1 MKVSLEGQEIKN
13 CQFTYEG
20 VNMLG
25 FDSIDEIYFDVF
37 EIKTNQYQIIKE
49 KKEEKNGLPVVEL
62 DVTVGNTIFKNVKF
76 QLTKENVVKINQNT
90 LNRRNSTIIEHKIP
104 LIDKNKDQRLIKE
117 QLLTNKPVENS
128 VKTELKKLIQKESK
142 TGLIKKLIKE
152 NTEEL
157 FRELLL
163 NDSSDKQV
171 QKFFE
176 GYTRN
181 FKKSFIEIAE
191 KIARRESLRFAES
204 GGGTNAVQYANG
216 GTMDGDLIVT
226 QTIVAASITDTQGRQ
241 LVSKLTF
248 DIIGNNST
256 RTFTLN
262 HNLNTKNILINVYDI
277 NNDELV
283 FVSSKN
289 TDLNNT
295 TIQFPN
301 NLLNGENYR
310 VIMFA

>member
-13 CQFTYEG
+13 YQFTYEG

-49 KKEEKNGLPVVEL
+49 KKEEKNGLPIVEL
-62 DVTVGNTIFKNVKF
+62 DVTVGNTIFKDVKF

-90 LNRRNSTIIEHKIP
+90 LNKRNSSIIENKIP
-104 LIDKNKDQRLIKE
+104 LFDKNKDQRLIKE

-128 VKTELKKLIQKESK
+128 VKTELKKIIQKESK
-142 TGLIKKLIKE
+142 SGLIKKLIKE

-157 FRELLL
+157 FHELLL
-163 NDSSDKQV
+163 NDSSDKKI

-176 GYTRN
+176 GYTSN

-191 KIARRESLRFAES
+191 KIARREGLRAMEG

-216 GTMDGDLIVT
+216 GKMDGDLEVT
-226 QTIVAASITDTQGRQ
+226 GTILAASITDTQGRE

-248 DIIGNNST
+248 DIEGNDLT
-256 RTFTLN
+256 KIYTLN

-289 TDLNNT
+289 IDLNNT

-301 NLLNGENYR
+301 NLLIGENYR
-310 VIMFA
+310 VVMFA

>member
-13 CQFTYEG
+13 YVFTYEG

-37 EIKTNQYQIIKE
+37 EIKTNQYKIIKE
-49 KKEEKNGLPVVEL
+49 KKEEKNGLPIVEL
-62 DVTVGNTIFKNVKF
+62 DVTVGNTIFKNIKF

-90 LNRRNSTIIEHKIP
+90 LNRRNSTIIENKIP
-104 LIDKNKDQRLIKE
+104 LIDKNKEQSLIKE

-128 VKTELKKLIQKESK
+128 VKIELKKLIQKESK
-142 TGLIKKLIKE
+142 SGLIKKLIKE

-157 FRELLL
+157 FHELLL
-163 NDSSDKQV
+163 NDSSDKKI

-176 GYTRN
+176 GYTTN

-191 KIARRESLRFAES
+191 KIAKREGLRAMEG

-216 GTMDGDLIVT
+216 GTMDGNLTVT
-226 QTIVAASITDTQGRQ
+226 QTILANNVTDNKGRQ

-248 DIIGNNST
+248 DIIGNDVT
-256 RTFTLN
+256 KTYTLN
-262 HNLNTKNILINVYDI
+262 HNLNTKNIIINVYDA
-277 NNDELV
+277 NTDDLV
-283 FVSSKN
+283 FISSKN
-289 TDLNNT
+289 VDLNNT

-301 NLLNGENYR
+301 NLLTHENYR
-310 VIMFA
+310 VIIFA

>member
-13 CQFTYEG
+13 YVFTYEG

-49 KKEEKNGLPVVEL
+49 KKEEKNGLPIVEL
-62 DVTVGNTIFKNVKF
+62 DVTVDNVIFKNVKF
-76 QLTKENVVKINQNT
+76 QLTKENVVKINQNS
-90 LNRRNSTIIEHKIP
+90 LNRRNASIIENKVP
-104 LIDKNKDQRLIKE
+104 LINKNNKPTIIKE
-117 QLLTNKPVENS
+117 QNLLKKSPDKPVKE
-128 VKTELKKLIQKESK
+128 ELKKLIQKESK
-142 TGLIKKLIKE
+142 TGLIKQLIKE

-163 NDSSDKQV
+163 TDNSDKKI

-176 GYTRN
+176 GYTSN

-191 KIARRESLRFAES
+191 KIARRESLRFSES
-204 GGGTNAVQYANG
+204 GGGSNAVQYANG
-216 GTMDGDLIVT
+216 GTMDGDLTVT
-226 QTIVAASITDTQGRQ
+226 QTILAETITDTKGRH

-248 DIIGNNST
+248 NIVGNNTT
-256 RTFTLN
+256 RTYTLN

-283 FVSSKN
+283 FVSSRN
-289 TDLNNT
+289 VDLDNT

-301 NLLNGENYR
+301 NLLTGQNYR
-310 VIMFA
+310 VVMFA

>member
-13 CQFTYEG
+13 YQFTYEG

-49 KKEEKNGLPVVEL
+49 KKEEKNGLPIVEL
-62 DVTVGNTIFKNVKF
+62 DVTIGNTIFKNIKF
-76 QLTKENVVKINQNT
+76 QLTKENIVKINQNT
-90 LNRRNSTIIEHKIP
+90 LNRRNSTIIENKIP
-104 LIDKNKDQRLIKE
+104 LIDKNKEQSLIKE

-128 VKTELKKLIQKESK
+128 VKAELKKIIQKESK
-142 TGLIKKLIKE
+142 SGLIKKLIKE

-157 FRELLL
+157 FHELLL
-163 NDSSDKQV
+163 NDSSDKKI

-176 GYTRN
+176 GYTSN

-191 KIARRESLRFAES
+191 KIAKREGLRSMES

-216 GTMDGDLIVT
+216 GTMDGNLTVT
-226 QTIVAASITDTQGRQ
+226 QTILATTITDNQGRQ

-248 DIIGNNST
+248 DIIGNDVT
-256 RTFTLN
+256 RTYTLN
-262 HNLNTKNILINVYDI
+262 HNLNTKNILINIYDATT
-277 NNDELV
+277 DELV

-289 TDLNNT
+289 IDLNNT

-301 NLLNGENYR
+301 NLLTHENYR
-310 VIMFA
+310 VIIFA

>member
-13 CQFTYEG
+13 YQFTYEG

-37 EIKTNQYQIIKE
+37 EIKTKHYQIIKE
-49 KKEEKNGLPVVEL
+49 KKEEKNGLPIVEL
-62 DVTVGNTIFKNVKF
+62 DVTIGNTIFKDVKF
-76 QLTKENVVKINQNT
+76 QLTKENIVKINQNS
-90 LNRRNSTIIEHKIP
+90 LNRRNSSIIENKIP
-104 LIDKNKDQRLIKE
+104 LIDKNNKQSLIKE

-142 TGLIKKLIKE
+142 SGLIKKLIKE

-157 FRELLL
+157 FHELLL
-163 NDSSDKQV
+163 NDSSDKKI

-176 GYTRN
+176 GYTNN

-191 KIARRESLRFAES
+191 KIAKREGLRSMES

-216 GTMDGDLIVT
+216 GTMDGNLTVT
-226 QTIVAASITDTQGRQ
+226 QTILASTITDNQGRQ

-248 DIIGNNST
+248 DIIGNGVT
-256 RTFTLN
+256 RTYTLN
-262 HNLNTKNILINVYDI
+262 HNLNTKTILINIYDATT
-277 NNDELV
+277 DELV

-289 TDLNNT
+289 IDLNNT

-301 NLLNGENYR
+301 NLLTHENYR
-310 VIMFA
+310 VIIFA

>member
-13 CQFTYEG
+13 YQFTYEG

-49 KKEEKNGLPVVEL
+49 KKEEKNGLPIVEL
-62 DVTVGNTIFKNVKF
+62 DVTVGNTIFKNIKF
-76 QLTKENVVKINQNT
+76 QLTKENIVKINQNT
-90 LNRRNSTIIEHKIP
+90 LNRRNSTIIENKIP
-104 LIDKNKDQRLIKE
+104 LIDKNKEQSLIKE

-128 VKTELKKLIQKESK
+128 VKAELKKIIQKESK
-142 TGLIKKLIKE
+142 SGLIKKLIKE

-157 FRELLL
+157 FHELLL
-163 NDSSDKQV
+163 NDSSDKKI

-176 GYTRN
+176 GYTSN

-191 KIARRESLRFAES
+191 KIAKREGLRSMES

-216 GTMDGDLIVT
+216 GTMDGNLTVT
-226 QTIVAASITDTQGRQ
+226 QTILANNITDNQGRQ
-241 LVSKLTF
+241 LVSKLIF
-248 DIIGNNST
+248 DIIGNDVT
-256 RTFTLN
+256 RTYTLN
-262 HNLNTKNILINVYDI
+262 HNLNTKNILINIYDATT
-277 NNDELV
+277 DELV

-289 TDLNNT
+289 IDLNNT

-301 NLLNGENYR
+301 NLLTHENYR
-310 VIMFA
+310 VIIFA